1 MMWRNATTGMLDLPD
16 PTNFG
21 YEIVNSKLKPKPM
34 SQPEAALELMN
45 DLVCTC
51 EGTCHYGCVCLN
63 HIQPCTAACS
73 CQAELDCDEDACTNY
88 YTFEVQSE
96 EVDNIEFD

>member
-1 MMWRNATTGMLDLPD
+1 
-16 PTNFG
+16 
-21 YEIVNSKLKPKPM
+21 M

-73 CQAELDCDEDACTNY
+73 CQAELDCDVDAYTKY

-96 EVDNIEFD
+96 KVDYIEFD